1 MKITTKHV
9 RNSLVTFVTHERS
22 AVLFFLPSCCVN
34 SLMMGDLIG
43 VKETFSQILKAG
55 LTEDSEARNEDSLRI
70 GDTFNHEN
78 QGDENVKK

>member
-1 MKITTKHV
+1 MLNSISGKLCSAALKTLELDTKTV
-9 RNSLVTFVTHERS
+9 
-22 AVLFFLPSCCVN
+22 VN
-34 SLMMGDLIG
+34 SPSMGDLIG